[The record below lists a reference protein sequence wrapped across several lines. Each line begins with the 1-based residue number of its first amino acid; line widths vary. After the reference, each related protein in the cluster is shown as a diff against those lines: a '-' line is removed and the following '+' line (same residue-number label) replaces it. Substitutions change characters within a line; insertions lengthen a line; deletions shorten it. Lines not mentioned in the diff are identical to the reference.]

1 MGTGPRLSFVVLS
14 PPGDSRLAASLDLL
28 KRQGLPPG
36 EHEILVAAHGRAIGI
51 DRAAALATAVAAARA
66 HRLWVLD
73 VADRPAVNTAARL
86 LERMDQ
92 EKLDLL
98 AFRLRSA
105 TPSRAERL
113 RFDLPASLPPSP
125 IMEGPSLLSR
135 HDFQP
140 ELACVLADTA
150 LWREAPLVPPPGIDP
165 VVDRAL
171 MPQLALRAKRAAFI
185 PTPLVRRRRDSRGP
199 ELEDAATT
207 ATALRDL
214 VERLKLAG
222 NPSANLALRLL
233 RRAELIAIEAQRGLI
248 LSGASRAEIKSA
260 RRRLRAAGAL
270 PIRHLGRPEA
280 TLAARFWEVV
290 GRLFG

>member
-1 MGTGPRLSFVVLS
+1 MSSLRLSFVVLS
-14 PPGDSRLAASLDLL
+14 PTGDPRLPASLDLL

-36 EHEILVAAHGRAIGI
+36 EHEILVGAHGRAVGI

-66 HRLWVLD
+66 PRIWVLD

-92 EKLDLL
+92 EGLDLL
-98 AFRLRSA
+98 AFRLRTASPA
-105 TPSRAERL
+105 RAERL
-113 RFDLPASLPPSP
+113 RFDLPAAFPPAP
-125 IMEGPSLLSR
+125 IMDGPALLSR

-140 ELACVLADTA
+140 ELACVLADA
-150 LWREAPLVPPPGIDP
+150 ELWRESPLVPPPGFDP

-171 MPQLALRAKRAAFI
+171 MPQLALRAKRASYL
-185 PTPLVRRRRDSRGP
+185 PTAVILRRRDAKGP
-199 ELEDAATT
+199 ELEDAAAT

-248 LSGASRAEIKSA
+248 LAGASRAEIKMA

-280 TLAARFWEVV
+280 TVVVRFWEMV
-290 GRLFG
+290 GRVFG